1 MTDYFNKKEIS
12 QRAEDELLYEYVMEE
27 MEQEP
32 NFIKGLWAKAMAHS
46 EGNND
51 KAKSLYMQYRVQSI
65 KDDFKLL
72 EIAYNELSKEKL
84 WDTIKN
90 SFGSDEEKQKIKQEQ
105 KVKQEEEKYGK
116 IKGWLIFFAIILI
129 LGNLSYLQIFNFFT
143 DDAKN
148 NLELLYLNSQDSI
161 AKTIN
166 ISAYTMMAGLF
177 FNILLTISFFSKA
190 KSTKVVVI
198 TFLIFQI
205 IFGLINAV
213 VTIQLNKEFPDL
225 FTSQEFVTE
234 VIMRPTIGSIMLL
247 IWMFYF
253 IFSTRVKKTFIRQ
266 KNLGGMIGIAL
277 ILPVLLGMIY
287 ISNVNNLSDS
297 YNLRI
302 KAIKLG
308 NESLNNDD
316 ANQAR
321 EYYDKAIKLVSYSKY
336 EVIKVANEIADKY
349 FDKKDYANSIHFYKI
364 AVSKNDNGARFRLAY
379 SYNSIKDYANAIIH
393 YENYLVK
400 NKYEGAMRNLGLVYE
415 RVNKNKKAQ
424 QWFKKA
430 FDIYIKKGRDGD
442 KESAKWLSLM
452 YKYGEGVTKDSTK
465 AKYWEDKS
473 K

>member
-27 MEQEP
+27 MEIEP
-32 NFIKGLWAKAMAHS
+32 NLIKGLWAKAMAHS

-105 KVKQEEEKYGK
+105 KVKQEEEKYGR

-205 IFGLINAV
+205 LFGLINAG

-253 IFSTRVKKTFIRQ
+253 IFSTRVKKTFISQ
-266 KNLGGMIGIAL
+266 KDLGGMVGIAL
-277 ILPVLLGMIY
+277 ILPVLLGMLY
-287 ISNVNNLSDS
+287 ISNINELSDN
-297 YNLRI
+297 YNLRT
-302 KAIKLG
+302 KAMKLG
-308 NESLNNDD
+308 NENLNNNDT
-316 ANQAR
+316 NQAK

-336 EVIKVANEIADKY
+336 EVIEVANEIANKY
-349 FDKKDYANSIHFYKI
+349 FEKKDYDNAIHFYKI

-379 SYNSIKDYANAIIH
+379 SYSAIKDYNTAIIH

-400 NKYEGAMRNLGLVYE
+400 NKYEGAMRNVGLLYE
-415 RVNKNKKAQ
+415 RIKEYKKAQ

-442 KESAKWLSLM
+442 KEASKWLALM
-452 YKYGEGVTKDSTK
+452 YTYGEGVTKDSTK
-465 AKYWEDKS
+465 AKYWEDKA